1 MTSWVWRTDLQGLLL
16 IQAPDSQR
24 LFRGARDAPGLLG
37 VKVKAYD
44 RLCVAGN
51 VAAHLPLRDVPQ
63 GHRSV
68 LIAGQEKWAG
78 AGICLWGKAQQS
90 APKGS

>member
-1 MTSWVWRTDLQGLLL
+1 MTPWVWHTDLQGLLL

-24 LFRGARDAPGLLG
+24 LFRGARDAPGLLR

-51 VAAHLPLRDVPQ
+51 AAAHLPL
-63 GHRSV
+63 
-68 LIAGQEKWAG
+68 
-78 AGICLWGKAQQS
+78 
-90 APKGS
+90 

>member
-1 MTSWVWRTDLQGLLL
+1 MTPWVWHTDLQGLLL

-44 RLCVAGN
+44 RLCVAGDA
-51 VAAHLPLRDVPQ
+51 AAHLPLRDVP
-63 GHRSV
+63 
-68 LIAGQEKWAG
+68 
-78 AGICLWGKAQQS
+78 
-90 APKGS
+90 